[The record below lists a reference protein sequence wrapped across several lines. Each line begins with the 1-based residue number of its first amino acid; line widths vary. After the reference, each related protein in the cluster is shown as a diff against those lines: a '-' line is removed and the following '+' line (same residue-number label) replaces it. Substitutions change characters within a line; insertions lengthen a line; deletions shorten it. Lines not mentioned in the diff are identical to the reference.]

1 MSTQAPAPPHAPA
14 PTGGS
19 GGAGGRTALR
29 VLVVALGLAVVAWN
43 AVAVASLLSRGTGTS
58 DATFGGVRVL
68 ELDLSFEEV
77 DVTGSATTDEVT
89 VSRGWHWSLGEPE
102 IVTRQ
107 EGDRLVVRSS
117 CSYTPG
123 LPCTGWVH
131 LTVPADVT
139 VTGEITDNRLTLDD
153 LTGEVDVSTSDG
165 GITARDVSGPLRL
178 ASRDGTIEGSRIR
191 SAQVEASTSDGSVR
205 LAFADPPT
213 SVRATSRDGSV
224 QLTLPDD
231 RTAYHVTVST
241 SDGSSDVTV
250 PTDPTAERRITATTS
265 DGDVTIAPAGQG
277 S

>member
-1 MSTQAPAPPHAPA
+1 MSTQTPAPPRAPAPS
-14 PTGGS
+14 GGS
-19 GGAGGRTALR
+19 GGSGGRTALR
-29 VLVVALGLAVVAWN
+29 VLVVALGLAIVAWN

-89 VSRGWHWSLGEPE
+89 MSRGWHWSLGEPD

-107 EGDRLVVRSS
+107 VGDRLVVGST
-117 CSYTPG
+117 CTWTPG

-131 LTVPADVT
+131 LAVPAGVT
-139 VTGEITDNRLTLDD
+139 VTGGVTDNHVTLRD
-153 LTGEVDVSTSDG
+153 LTGPVDLSTSDG
-165 GITARDVSGPLRL
+165 GITARDVSGRLRL
-178 ASRDGTIEGSRIR
+178 ASRDGTIEGSGIR
-191 SAQVEASTSDGSVR
+191 STQVEASTSDGSVR
-205 LAFADPPT
+205 LGFAEPPR

-241 SDGSSDVTV
+241 RDGSSEVTV
-250 PTDPTAERRITATTS
+250 PTDPTAPRRITASTS
-265 DGDVTIAPAGQG
+265 DGDVEIAPAG
-277 S
+277 